1 MSAYDEI
8 KPLMP
13 AQYKESVNIN
23 NLLQII
29 TEQFDDLKVV
39 NNDLASIL
47 DYQMLEGK
55 LLDLLGSIIRETRNG
70 AGDDTYKTNISNR
83 IAQNTSTGQVNQV
96 LQIVATL
103 TKSDL
108 VIYSDNPPASFT
120 LFINGQEIPENFKS
134 VIDKISNAGVSLL
147 IYASYDGSK
156 PIILIDKLDKTELL
170 NLIDNNNNN
179 IIIDT
184 SENLCVSKIGA
195 EDNRVFLTHEGEE
208 IILLESG
215 AAILGEDF
223 FQNGEL
229 KTDVISNY
237 DLFNGVK
244 FGYLSLDS
252 FLDNNGNNFVTNEGF
267 NFKIQ
272 GSTIISE
279 GKLPILI

>member
-195 EDNRVFLTHEGEE
+195 EDHRVFLTHEGEE